1 MLAGVAV
8 ALFSLVAAPADAAT
22 TETTSSLRAK
32 RSMLVSRIASLTD
45 EVDRAQ
51 ARAAD
56 ADRRRAMTSAA
67 LAVVRSRFARHAV
80 DAYLDGVTDTEA
92 KRLRRKAW
100 DSTLTSIDQQ
110 SLRELRTA
118 SDAADRDR
126 TAAADAHADATKV
139 RAELDATRQALER
152 TIKARVLY
160 ERAMSRS
167 GATARRAA
175 MTSTP
180 TQAPRHVRVTG
191 SQAQLMQRY
200 RFGPGGVP
208 EGLVAT
214 GQVMVGKASWYGPGF
229 DGRSTA
235 SGAIF
240 DQEGWT
246 VAHKTLP
253 LGTILLISYN
263 GRSVVALVN
272 DRGPYVAGRILDLSH
287 GVANALGTLHS
298 GVATVRAEILAPA

>member
-1 MLAGVAV
+1 M
-8 ALFSLVAAPADAAT
+8 LVA
-22 TETTSSLRAK
+22 
-32 RSMLVSRIASLTD
+32 RIASLTD

-51 ARAAD
+51 AKAAD
-56 ADRRRAMTSAA
+56 AERRGAMTAAA
-67 LAVVRSRFARHAV
+67 LAVVRTRFARHAV
-80 DAYLDGVTDTEA
+80 DAYLDGVTDPEA

-100 DSTLTSIDQQ
+100 DSTLTAIDQQ

-118 SDAADRDR
+118 TTAADRDR
-126 TAAADAHADATKV
+126 AAAADALADATKV

-152 TIKARVLY
+152 TIKARVIY

-167 GATARRAA
+167 GTAARRAA

-180 TQAPRHVRVTG
+180 TRAPRHVRVTG
-191 SQAQLMQRY
+191 SQAELMQRY